1 MSVDP
6 TADRRIITEK
16 SLSLLDYL
24 NTHTDVMK
32 GDRSLKQALD
42 NACWVVPRHSP
53 PQGKK

>member
-24 NTHTDVMK
+24 NTHTDVIK

-53 PQGKK
+53 PQGKQ